1 MAVMT
6 RRDDKKD
13 ETRARLVSAGAAI
26 FAEKGVD
33 GARIGDIAKAAGV
46 AMGTLYT
53 HFPDKEALFD
63 EVMRSGKEI
72 VLAGLEFAQSAH
84 DDREVRDLAAMEG
97 VVAFAQMHG
106 PLFRLLLSRGGGDN
120 PVRREIITA
129 ITNIRIRELTR
140 GLELGWARPDQDPE
154 FTARC
159 EVGAVFHLLD
169 WWLDNKD
176 RMPADALAR
185 RLSEVRRWGAEG
197 RPDDN
202 DRTS

>member
-1 MAVMT
+1 MT
-6 RRDDKKD
+6 RRDDQKD
-13 ETRARLVSAGAAI
+13 ETRAKLVSAGATI

-53 HFPDKEALFD
+53 HFPDKDALFD
-63 EVMRSGKEI
+63 EVMRAGKET
-72 VLAGLEFAQSAH
+72 VLAGLELAQSTH
-84 DDREVRDLAAMEG
+84 DDREVRDLVAMEG
-97 VVAFAQMHG
+97 VVAFAQTHG

-120 PVRREIITA
+120 PVRREVITA
-129 ITNIRIRELTR
+129 ITDIRIRELEQ
-140 GLELGWARPDQDPE
+140 GIEQGWARPGQDAE

-169 WWLDNKD
+169 WWLDNRD
-176 RMPADALAR
+176 RIPADTLAR

-197 RPDDN
+197 RPDED
-202 DRTS
+202 DRTL